1 MAKYKVVHYIN
12 QFYAG
17 MGGEDTASVGISVR
31 DGAVGPGL
39 ALKANLGADYE
50 IVKTIICGDNT
61 IAEKTAEIV
70 PQIVELVKKKQAP
83 ICSLRALALMPDVTG
98 IGCGATTAAVTEQLR
113 IPAVTALSAENPGTD
128 IYKNRC
134 YILQTENSAKNMRKT
149 AAFMAAFA
157 KRLVEGDTIK
167 DGKEEHYHGSGPAVV
182 IDYSIP
188 AAKRGIDM
196 LLAKHAGRPFHTEV
210 VMPNHEE
217 IPVPVLTKPLSERK
231 IRPGHGWRPCAK
243 GQSRSSGAYQ
253 FQGVQKV
260 FHSRYGYAQSPR
272 LGRSA
277 IKVITMP
284 LCCRILTALVPVDAL
299 RKLVKAGVVGSM
311 DDAFYSTAGVMTP
324 MEKCKKF
331 GEGIAK
337 GLIADGCDAAIETST

>member
-70 PQIVELVKKKQAP
+70 PQIVELVKEAGAD
-83 ICSLRALALMPDVTG
+83 LFLAGPGFNAGRYG

-113 IPAVTALSAENPGTD
+113 IPAVTALFAENPGTD

-182 IDYSIP
+182 ID
-188 AAKRGIDM
+188 
-196 LLAKHAGRPFHTEV
+196 
-210 VMPNHEE
+210 
-217 IPVPVLTKPLSERK
+217 
-231 IRPGHGWRPCAK
+231 
-243 GQSRSSGAYQ
+243 
-253 FQGVQKV
+253 
-260 FHSRYGYAQSPR
+260 
-272 LGRSA
+272 
-277 IKVITMP
+277 
-284 LCCRILTALVPVDAL
+284 
-299 RKLVKAGVVGSM
+299 
-311 DDAFYSTAGVMTP
+311 
-324 MEKCKKF
+324 
-331 GEGIAK
+331 
-337 GLIADGCDAAIETST
+337 

>member
-1 MAKYKVVHYIN
+1 MAKSKVVHYIN
-12 QFYAG
+12 QFSAG

-70 PQIVELVKKKQAP
+70 PQIVELVKEAGAD
-83 ICSLRALALMPDVTG
+83 LFLAGPGFNAGRYG

-113 IPAVTALSAENPGTD
+113 IPAVTALFAENPGTD

-196 LLAKHAGRPFHTEV
+196 LLAKHAGMAVFNIIAKKIKGRGIKTNCKLFLLLYKRD
-210 VMPNHEE
+210 N
-217 IPVPVLTKPLSERK
+217 SSDGGYRK
-231 IRPGHGWRPCAK
+231 N
-243 GQSRSSGAYQ
+243 S
-253 FQGVQKV
+253 
-260 FHSRYGYAQSPR
+260 
-272 LGRSA
+272 LGRSRHKGYRGGSLLSSLSGSPNSQRMGTFIA
-277 IKVITMP
+277 NSSQSVIY
-284 LCCRILTALVPVDAL
+284 RSPV
-299 RKLVKAGVVGSM
+299 SM
-311 DDAFYSTAGVMTP
+311 RDIVFR
-324 MEKCKKF
+324 EK
-331 GEGIAK
+331 
-337 GLIADGCDAAIETST
+337 

>member
-1 MAKYKVVHYIN
+1 M
-12 QFYAG
+12 
-17 MGGEDTASVGISVR
+17 
-31 DGAVGPGL
+31 
-39 ALKANLGADYE
+39 
-50 IVKTIICGDNT
+50 
-61 IAEKTAEIV
+61 
-70 PQIVELVKKKQAP
+70 
-83 ICSLRALALMPDVTG
+83 
-98 IGCGATTAAVTEQLR
+98 
-113 IPAVTALSAENPGTD
+113 TALFAENPGTD

-217 IPVPVLTKPLSERK
+217 IPVPVLTKPLSECK
-231 IRPGHGWRPCAK
+231 IGLVTDGGLVQRAIPIIRCL
-243 GQSRSSGAYQ
+243 Q

-272 LGRSA
+272 LGGQPSR
-277 IKVITMP
+277 
-284 LCCRILTALVPVDAL
+284 L
-299 RKLVKAGVVGSM
+299 
-311 DDAFYSTAGVMTP
+311 
-324 MEKCKKF
+324 
-331 GEGIAK
+331 
-337 GLIADGCDAAIETST
+337 

>member
-1 MAKYKVVHYIN
+1 MIGFIIGSVIFLNIWNELAPSILAASIIPVSIPIMPAIRTIVVLPNHMRKFIRPMSPRLPHTV
-12 QFYAG
+12 FKKL
-17 MGGEDTASVGISVR
+17 MGALIQPMLSSTAFT
-31 DGAVGPGL
+31 GP
-39 ALKANLGADYE
+39 
-50 IVKTIICGDNT
+50 
-61 IAEKTAEIV
+61 
-70 PQIVELVKKKQAP
+70 
-83 ICSLRALALMPDVTG
+83 
-98 IGCGATTAAVTEQLR
+98 
-113 IPAVTALSAENPGTD
+113 LS
-128 IYKNRC
+128 
-134 YILQTENSAKNMRKT
+134 ENSAKNMRKT

-217 IPVPVLTKPLSERK
+217 IPVPVLTKPLSECK
-231 IRPGHGWRPCAK
+231 IGLVTDGGLVPK
-243 GQSRSSGAYQ
+243 GNPDHQVPTNSKAFKKYSIAGMDTLKAQDWEVSH
-253 FQGVQKV
+253 QGYNNAFVLQDPN
-260 FHSRYGYAQSPR
+260 R
-272 LGRSA
+272 
-277 IKVITMP
+277 
-284 LCCRILTALVPVDAL
+284 LVPVDAL